1 MKKYRVLLFVLLFS
15 FVGIMLHSQSVPSS
29 AGLNTPFVDI
39 NIRGVDG
46 NQETALAIQIILLL
60 AVITLSPSIILLT
73 TSFLRISIVFEFVKR
88 ALSLQQ
94 VPPTQII
101 LGISLFLTLFV
112 MWPTFTDIYN
122 DSFKPFANG
131 EINISQMYSSA
142 EKPLRNFMF
151 NQIDNS
157 KEGRKNIELFLALSG
172 VKEQPKVL
180 GDIPTYVLVPAFILN
195 ELRIGFMIAIAL
207 YIPFIIIDM
216 VVSSVLMSMGMIML
230 PPVMISLPFKLLLF
244 VMVDGWS
251 LLTQNVVQGFM

>member
-1 MKKYRVLLFVLLFS
+1 MKKYSIIFLFLFCCM
-15 FVGIMLHSQSVPSS
+15 GGALHGQN
-29 AGLNTPFVDI
+29 ATNGLNTPFVDI

-46 NQETALAIQIILLL
+46 NQETALTIQIILLL
-60 AVITLSPSIILLT
+60 AVIALSPSIILLT
-73 TSFLRISIVFEFVKR
+73 TSFLRISIVFEFIKR

-101 LGISLFLTLFV
+101 LGVSLFLTLFV
-112 MWPTFTDIYN
+112 MWPTFSDIYDN
-122 DSFKPFANG
+122 SFKPFANG
-131 EINISQMYSSA
+131 EINISQMYTNA

-157 KEGRKNIELFLALSG
+157 KEGRKNIELFLGLSG
-172 VKEQPKVL
+172 VSEQPKVL
-180 GDIPTYVLVPAFILN
+180 ADIPTYVLVPAFILN
-195 ELRIGFMIAIAL
+195 ELRIAFMIAIAL

-251 LLTQNVVQGFM
+251 LLTRNVVQGFM